1 MHIIS
6 RKQIKEFWEKHP
18 TSETSLRNWFKTA
31 NSTDF
36 HTFAQLKES
45 FGSVDEVDGF
55 HVFNIGG
62 NKTRLIAKISF
73 QYQKIYIHSVL
84 THAEYSKGKWK
95 L

>member
-1 MHIIS
+1 
-6 RKQIKEFWEKHP
+6 
-18 TSETSLRNWFKTA
+18 LRNWFKTA
-31 NSTDF
+31 STSTF
-36 HTFAQLKES
+36 HSFAEVKEI

-62 NKTRLIAKISF
+62 NKTRLIAKIRF
-73 QYQKIYIHSVL
+73 QYQGIYIHSIL

>member
-6 RKQIKEFWEKHP
+6 RKQIKDFWEKHP
-18 TSETSLRNWFKTA
+18 TSETGLRNWFKVVH
-31 NSTDF
+31 SSEF
-36 HTFAQLKES
+36 RTFAEVKEA
-45 FGSVDEVDGF
+45 FGSVDEVDGL

-62 NKTRLIAKISF
+62 NKTRLIAKINF
-73 QYQKIYIHSVL
+73 KYQKIYIHSVL